1 MSDQF
6 VKCKNINRRLQT
18 EYLINNILDQD
29 FQAMLFPLNFVQSC
43 ILMPRFSII
52 NNFITPDN
60 HVSFYIKSIIGCTVV
75 TSSHV
80 FRFLYYHEATRTF
93 GTEVVTVLLYFDF
106 IFFSLFSIFT
116 HVVNSFQRSYVV
128 ELIIKLQH
136 VLDYIKTDKRDFF
149 YKLKIQNWL
158 SVLFVVSMYLFHW
171 ISACYDISIHG
182 LLISF
187 YLTVPLI
194 IFDMQLVHVTRYVVM
209 IKNELIA
216 WIHKMEEFKR
226 IHDKPEEEEPE
237 VSESD
242 MFNAYTDIL
251 KAFRL
256 SNKVYQFSITIFGFQ
271 MFIHILIN
279 LQYVLEL
286 EKVNLGETIFEN
298 NWIRSSIVLRNIK
311 NFIYL
316 VTLSIA
322 CENFYRNIKL
332 AESSCAQIL
341 SNNASTGMRKTC
353 KNVLRLNRA
362 SLRKM
367 SAFGVFELNAAFPLR
382 LLGVLVTYSV
392 VLLQFAFL
400 SS

>member
-6 VKCKNINRRLQT
+6 VKCKININRRVQT

-43 ILMPRFSII
+43 LLMSSFSII

-60 HVSFYIKSIIGCTVV
+60 HVSFYIKSIIGCSAI

-106 IFFSLFSIFT
+106 IYFTLISIFT
-116 HVVNSFQRSYVV
+116 HAVNSFQRSYVV

-136 VLDYIKTDKRDFF
+136 VLDCIKADKRDFF

-158 SVLFVVSMYLFHW
+158 TVLFVVSMHIFHW
-171 ISACYDISIHG
+171 ISACYDISILD
-182 LLISF
+182 LLVSF
-187 YLTVPLI
+187 SLTVPLI
-194 IFDMQLVHVTRYVVM
+194 IFDMQVVHVTRYVVM

-216 WIHKMEEFKR
+216 WIHKMEEYKR
-226 IHDKPEEEEPE
+226 IHDKHEEEVNYE

-251 KAFRL
+251 NAFRL
-256 SNKVYQFSITIFGFQ
+256 SNKVYQFSVSFRY
-271 MFIHILIN
+271 
-279 LQYVLEL
+279 LQNVC
-286 EKVNLGETIFEN
+286 VNFSE
-298 NWIRSSIVLRNIK
+298 
-311 NFIYL
+311 
-316 VTLSIA
+316 
-322 CENFYRNIKL
+322 
-332 AESSCAQIL
+332 
-341 SNNASTGMRKTC
+341 MRKTC

-367 SAFGVFELNAAFPLR
+367 SAFGVFELDAAFPLR
-382 LLGVLVTYSV
+382 LLSVLVTYTV

-400 SS
+400 TS